1 MCVPYEDGTH
11 ECNLLTFETL
21 ESNVQSIGV
30 YHYYSAVSPDMPE
43 VDPYAP
49 LKRTI
54 WDNYSENEGVYKQ
67 IDATIVLNE
76 NMGQGFIN
84 GQVDVPLDH
93 TRASANF
100 DKHLEA
106 TYTFDVPYDDMSRD
120 WLDKLRAGE

>member
-11 ECNLLTFETL
+11 ECNLLLFESL
-21 ESNVQSIGV
+21 EATVQSIGV

-43 VDPYAP
+43 VDPLAP
-49 LKRTI
+49 LKGTI
-54 WDNYSENEGVYKQ
+54 WDNYSDNEGVYKQ

-76 NMGQGFIN
+76 SEAKGFIN

-93 TRASANF
+93 TRVSANF
-100 DKHLEA
+100 SKHLEA
-106 TYTFDVPYDDMSRD
+106 TYTFDVPYDDTSKD